1 MSSAGTPTPVPI
13 PTPLPVP
20 VPVPETVPY
29 TEPVPLI
36 HYYTVPAG
44 PLIPSTVTAVQN
56 VA

>member
-13 PTPLPVP
+13 PTPLP

-44 PLIPSTVTAVQN
+44 PLIPSTVTAVRN